1 MKKEEVEKN
10 TGLSQL
16 DKKYID
22 LAIKEQVNLLR
33 DNIKL
38 ELIDLYS
45 KANAKNMVC
54 NNQPKVDD
62 NTKRIDKLEAR
73 YKEDDKFTLTRAK
86 IINFLEEN
94 TIE

>member
-1 MKKEEVEKN
+1 
-10 TGLSQL
+10 
-16 DKKYID
+16 
-22 LAIKEQVNLLR
+22 
-33 DNIKL
+33 
-38 ELIDLYS
+38 
-45 KANAKNMVC
+45 MVC

-94 TIE
+94 NIE